1 MKRVLE
7 KRYAVL
13 LALLAVSLAVFTS
26 CIFDSQP
33 AQPGYPAVLDAT
45 ISFSSVGS
53 PSMCKCMSQSGIALV
68 AAGSN
73 LAVADIE
80 AGQNVQVIDIGVEI
94 DDIADS
100 DVDGYGYLVADSLLY
115 RVDLGSPSVGDP
127 VRLGGGCEYVSVSA
141 SAGRAW
147 VARED
152 DSLGVVD
159 LQTLEFSTVK
169 DVTFSDCQGMACAD
183 NGNLFIADGGSS
195 LIKALNTEN
204 WTEQGRLS
212 LTGDVIDLFPGPS
225 GYVCAIVEGSN
236 ELWFIR
242 SSDCVLYKMITF
254 PQTPS
259 ASACTPVGDYAYATC
274 AGPGF
279 VIVQENGETVLRT
292 TDYGLPCSIDLSPDG
307 ERAVVCSGDNQA
319 VYILA
324 K

>member
-1 MKRVLE
+1 MKRLSE
-7 KRYAVL
+7 KRSAVL
-13 LALLAVSLAVFTS
+13 FMVCSASLAVCTS

-33 AQPGYPAVLDAT
+33 AQPGYPSVLDAT
-45 ISFSSVGS
+45 ISFGSVGA
-53 PSMCKCMSQSGIALV
+53 PQLCKCMNQGGIALI
-68 AAGSN
+68 AAGTN

-100 DVDGYGYLVADSLLY
+100 DVGGYGYLVADSLMY
-115 RVDLGSPSVGDP
+115 AIDLGSASVGDP
-127 VRLGGGCEYVSVSA
+127 VRLGFSSEYISVSA
-141 SAGRAW
+141 EGDVAW
-147 VARED
+147 VAGKD

-159 LQTLEFSTVK
+159 LQTLEFSTVE
-169 DVTFSDCQGMACAD
+169 DVTFSDCQGLASAE

-195 LIKALNTEN
+195 FITAWDTES

-242 SSDCVLYKMITF
+242 SSDCVLYKMITV
-254 PQTPS
+254 PETPT
-259 ASACTPVGDYAYATC
+259 AAACTSAGDYAYATC

-279 VIVQENGETVLRT
+279 LIVQDNGETVLRT
-292 TDYGLPCSIDLSPDG
+292 MDYGLPCSIDLSPDG
-307 ERAVVCSGDNQA
+307 ERAVVCSADNQA
-319 VYILA
+319 VYVLV